1 MLKTNQVE
9 MTMGFKS
16 STDSNFYIGTGSST
30 IGTNGVYLTNTAN
43 SWTSIS
49 DERKKTVVENI
60 TNASQKVSDLRTVIG
75 YFNHDENQTRKPFL
89 IAQDV
94 QAVLPEAVNVQ
105 PDEDSTL
112 GLSYTDVIPLLTA
125 ALKESITKIETL
137 ETEMTA
143 LKARVTALED
153 A

>member
-1 MLKTNQVE
+1 
-9 MTMGFKS
+9 MGFKS
-16 STDSNFYIGTGSST
+16 GGDDNFYIGTGSST

-105 PDEDSTL
+105 SDENGTL

-125 ALKESITKIETL
+125 ALKESIAKIETL